1 MHTDI
6 LRLDLRLRRRMLV
19 GTALCAA
26 AYLFLIVAVYPSF
39 KSDNSLEA
47 MISANPAIAAAFGIN
62 GSITSPSGWL
72 GANMYSNIG
81 PLLALLLSIGYGCAA
96 IAGQNAEGLLGSTA
110 VLPVRRFA
118 ILLQK
123 TGTLLLVAL
132 VVPIASLVA
141 CLFGP
146 QFDLN
151 PNWGAILGVTV
162 GLSLLAFDLGAIAL
176 LVGALSG
183 SRGAGMGIAAG
194 VSAAAYLISSLSTS
208 ISALH
213 AIRWLSPFYWA
224 VGNNQ
229 LAHGPSLGE
238 VAALIGLGLVLFAA
252 SVPAFRRLDIN

>member
-6 LRLDLRLRRRMLV
+6 LRLDLRLRRRMLI
-19 GTALCAA
+19 GTALSAA
-26 AYLFLIVAVYPSF
+26 AYLLLIVAVYPSF
-39 KSDNSLEA
+39 KHDNSLDA

-62 GSITSPSGWL
+62 GSISSPSGWL

-81 PLLALLLSIGYGCAA
+81 PLLALLLTIGYGCAA
-96 IAGQNAEGLLGSTA
+96 IAGQNTEGLLGSVA

-132 VVPIASLVA
+132 IVPLAPLVV

-151 PNWGAILGVTV
+151 PSWGAILGVTA
-162 GLSLLAFDLGAIAL
+162 GLTLLAFDLGAIAL

-183 SRGAGMGIAAG
+183 SRGAGMAVAAG
-194 VSAAAYLISSLSTS
+194 VSAAAYLVSSLSTS
-208 ISALH
+208 IHALH

-224 VGNNQ
+224 VGDNQ
-229 LAHGPSLGE
+229 LAQGLSFGE
-238 VAALIGLGLVLFAA
+238 LAAFIGLGVVLLAA
-252 SVPAFRRLDIN
+252 SIPAFRRLDIN